1 MPGIERL
8 YDRGTRRADR
18 QLVAIGEEFRHARTR
33 LALSQ
38 REVAEAVHID
48 RADYSRIESGK
59 LKYLSMP
66 VACRVGAVLGL
77 DVSLK
82 AFPGGSSIR
91 DSGQAE
97 RLRTLLVDV
106 GRPLRYR
113 LEVTLPANPD
123 RPDQRAWDVMLF
135 GLDERTAIEFEA
147 RLYDIQAQLRR
158 IALKRRDDPVN
169 RFLLVIANT
178 RTNRRVIAEHADLLA
193 GLPHLR
199 TDTVLKLL
207 RLGRHPPTGFM
218 LLDAPVRRQRR
229 AHPGEPG
236 EEGTLAASRASR
248 TRGREVACG

>member
-1 MPGIERL
+1 MPGLERL

-18 QLVAIGEEFRHARTR
+18 QLVALGEEFRHARTR

-38 REVAEAVHID
+38 REVAEAVRID
-48 RADYSRIESGK
+48 RADYSRIEGGK

-66 VACRVGAVLGL
+66 VACRLGAALGL

-91 DSGQAE
+91 DSGQAA
-97 RLRTLLVDV
+97 RLRTLLVNV
-106 GRPLRYR
+106 AEPLRYR
-113 LEVTLPANPD
+113 LEVALPAKDD
-123 RPDQRAWDVMLF
+123 RPEQRAWDVMLS
-135 GLDERTAIEFEA
+135 GLNERTAIEFEA

-158 IALKRRDDPVN
+158 IALKRRDDPVD

-178 RTNRRVIAEHADLLA
+178 RTNRRVVAEHADLLT

-207 RLGRHPPTGFM
+207 CAGQHPPTGFI
-218 LLDAPVRRQRR
+218 LLDAPVRRRKREQPER
-229 AHPGEPG
+229 PGG
-236 EEGTLAASRASR
+236 QGGMASPASQS
-248 TRGREVACG
+248 TVCNPHH